1 METITAVLSMMHTVL
16 DQYGALVIVLATFL
30 LGENAALATFALSAQ
45 GYIHPLK
52 AIVFVFIGSMLADTF
67 WFLITECVLKKQY
80 KKYIDAKLKK
90 GDEKMLARLVDNHFF
105 IVLIFIKFLVGVR
118 LFLTIYIILKNKVP
132 IHKLAILNAIG
143 TTLFISVIFPMG
155 WLFGKGFS
163 SMMLAGN
170 WFIKVLSILVF
181 MVLFVNFLS
190 KVVMFLIGKYLE
202 PSNPK

>member
-16 DQYGALVIVLATFL
+16 DQYGDLVVVLATFL

-52 AIVFVFIGSMLADTF
+52 AVVFVFIGSMLADTF
-67 WFLITECVLKKQY
+67 WFLVTEYILKRHY

-105 IVLIFIKFLVGVR
+105 VVLIFIKFLVGVR
-118 LFLTIYIILKNKVP
+118 LFLTIYIILKNKIP
-132 IHKLAILNAIG
+132 FYKLALLNAVG
-143 TTLFISVIFPMG
+143 TVLFIAVIFPMG
-155 WLFGKGFS
+155 WFFGKGFS

-170 WFIKVLSILVF
+170 WLIKVLSMVVF
-181 MVLFVNFLS
+181 VVLFVNFLS
-190 KVVMFLIGKYLE
+190 RFVMFIVRRYLVVQ
-202 PSNPK
+202 SQK